1 MLRSVN
7 ALRGFTIGATDG
19 DVGRVEAF
27 YFDDTSFTIRHLV
40 VDTGGWLGGRKVLIS
55 PRALGD
61 IDWDDRRIDAELT
74 KAQVEKSPDID
85 TDRPV
90 SRQQQIEY
98 YRYYGYPSYWSGP
111 YLWGGYSFP
120 VVSPGRSAT
129 LEHERRWEWGPQE
142 SGDPHLRS
150 SAAVIGY
157 HIAATDGDIGHV
169 EDFLVDDETW
179 CIRYMVVDTSNWW
192 FGRKVLVSSE
202 WITRVDW
209 SESLLRV
216 DMTREKVKN
225 SPEYDSSGHV
235 QREYERRLHDY
246 YGRPGYWSERR
257 DEANP
262 KAR

>member
-7 ALRGFTIGATDG
+7 GLRAFTIGATDG
-19 DVGRVEAF
+19 DIGQVEAF
-27 YFDDTSFTIRHLV
+27 YFDDTCFTIRHLV
-40 VDTGGWLGGRKVLIS
+40 VDTGSWLSGRKVLVS
-55 PRALGD
+55 PMALGD
-61 IDWDDRRIDAELT
+61 IDWDNRRINAALT

-90 SRQQQIEY
+90 SRQQEVEY

-111 YLWGGYSFP
+111 YLWGGYPFRVTP
-120 VVSPGRSAT
+120 PGRAT
-129 LEHERRWEWGPQE
+129 ALEHERRWEWRSEE

-157 HIAATDGDIGHV
+157 HIAATDGDMGHV
-169 EDFLVDDETW
+169 EDFLVDDENW
-179 CIRYMVVDTSNWW
+179 SIRYMVVDTSNWW

-209 SESLLRV
+209 NESLLHV
-216 DMTREKVKN
+216 DLTREKIKS
-225 SPEYDSSGHV
+225 SPEYDPSGHV
-235 QREYERRLHDY
+235 QREYETRLHDH
-246 YGRPGYWSERR
+246 YGRPGYWQPWR
-257 DEANP
+257 DEAKR

>member
-1 MLRSVN
+1 
-7 ALRGFTIGATDG
+7 
-19 DVGRVEAF
+19 
-27 YFDDTSFTIRHLV
+27 
-40 VDTGGWLGGRKVLIS
+40 
-55 PRALGD
+55 
-61 IDWDDRRIDAELT
+61 
-74 KAQVEKSPDID
+74 
-85 TDRPV
+85 
-90 SRQQQIEY
+90 
-98 YRYYGYPSYWSGP
+98 
-111 YLWGGYSFP
+111 
-120 VVSPGRSAT
+120 
-129 LEHERRWEWGPQE
+129 
-142 SGDPHLRS
+142 
-150 SAAVIGY
+150 VIGY

-257 DEANP
+257 GEANP

>member
-1 MLRSVN
+1 
-7 ALRGFTIGATDG
+7 
-19 DVGRVEAF
+19 
-27 YFDDTSFTIRHLV
+27 
-40 VDTGGWLGGRKVLIS
+40 
-55 PRALGD
+55 
-61 IDWDDRRIDAELT
+61 
-74 KAQVEKSPDID
+74 
-85 TDRPV
+85 
-90 SRQQQIEY
+90 
-98 YRYYGYPSYWSGP
+98 
-111 YLWGGYSFP
+111 
-120 VVSPGRSAT
+120 
-129 LEHERRWEWGPQE
+129 
-142 SGDPHLRS
+142 
-150 SAAVIGY
+150 
-157 HIAATDGDIGHV
+157 
-169 EDFLVDDETW
+169 VDDETW

-257 DEANP
+257 GEANP